1 MMRYFSRNKRLCSFL
16 LLACSTSVKGMDT
29 GEIIKKY
36 DLKVGSEV
44 EIGLITDEN
53 LLKIG
58 DEIYDLNDALPYPI
72 YTAKSTY
79 MFNGEEQSLPEV
91 RVFYKKIGD
100 EVVTI
105 LKAED
110 GTTDGISIYSEE
122 GDLRVSYENVGDNE
136 FAAIQSNS
144 IDYETLSENFHYGDM
159 EDKPALN
166 LRHLVSSDE
175 SASGKTHVACE
186 SFKEIELAV
195 AYESS
200 FCSKNSGTKSASDQ
214 KVIQVVAGV
223 SIKYQQTGLCTK
235 VNIVYMEGYCDSA
248 TDPYK
253 KYVDLNN
260 SGCGNSGLLQGF
272 QNYWNDNR
280 KDIKRD
286 DAQLFSGTGLECNNG
301 SCVIGCAYVGTLC
314 GSNAYGVNNV
324 MFSGN
329 SNSQQVLVAHELGH
343 NCDGSHYT
351 PQNYIMNP
359 SINAASNGFSLV
371 SRNSFLQ
378 HFNQV
383 SCIEDETG
391 TTLSPAVYP
400 TVSPTVSPTVTCV
413 DDADFSKNRGGRDRT
428 CSYIGDGNKQWRINK
443 WCNKKYRGQLISEIC
458 CATCAP
464 NCKEQEIH
472 MKEEILER
480 NTTRDINLPAAIN
493 NVQQLR
499 ARVKCPLLTSEVY
512 VLTSFYLKD
521 ANGKELGG
529 MSITCGGKHGIDV
542 TKSTIV
548 FNAIDGVTKL
558 TYAASWN
565 RGYLSDFEA
574 ICTDVDGK
582 EVEVPLN

>member
-253 KYVDLNN
+253 EFVDLNN
-260 SGCGNSGLLQGF
+260 SGCGNIGLLQGF
-272 QNYWNDNR
+272 QGYWNANR
-280 KDIKRD
+280 QNVKRD
-286 DAQLFSGTGLECNNG
+286 DAQLFSGSGLECEQDG
-301 SCVIGCAYVGTLC
+301 RCVIGCAYTGALC
-314 GSNAYGVNNV
+314 GSFAYGVNYV
-324 MFSGN
+324 MYTGN
-329 SNSQQVLVAHELGH
+329 SNLQQVLVAHELGH
-343 NCDGSHYT
+343 NCGANHYI
-351 PQNYIMNP
+351 PEGHIMNP
-359 SINAASNGFSLV
+359 SNSGGSNGFSAV
-371 SRNSFLQ
+371 SMFSFLI

-383 SCIEDETG
+383 TCIEDETVP
-391 TTLSPAVYP
+391 TL
-400 TVSPTVSPTVTCV
+400 SPTVSPIDPCV
-413 DDADFSKNRGGRDRT
+413 N
-428 CSYIGDGNKQWRINK
+428 
-443 WCNKKYRGQLISEIC
+443 NKKTKCVNIDQCEFGKKMMKVCFPKKEKHEYNCELYSTFKACEFNPLCKYKNKKCQHKCDGLKKSKCAKDLSCKNFKVPNPCSKCQL
-458 CATCAP
+458 ATCAS
-464 NCKEQEIH
+464 
-472 MKEEILER
+472 R
-480 NTTRDINLPAAIN
+480 
-493 NVQQLR
+493 
-499 ARVKCPLLTSEVY
+499 
-512 VLTSFYLKD
+512 
-521 ANGKELGG
+521 
-529 MSITCGGKHGIDV
+529 
-542 TKSTIV
+542 
-548 FNAIDGVTKL
+548 
-558 TYAASWN
+558 
-565 RGYLSDFEA
+565 
-574 ICTDVDGK
+574 
-582 EVEVPLN
+582 